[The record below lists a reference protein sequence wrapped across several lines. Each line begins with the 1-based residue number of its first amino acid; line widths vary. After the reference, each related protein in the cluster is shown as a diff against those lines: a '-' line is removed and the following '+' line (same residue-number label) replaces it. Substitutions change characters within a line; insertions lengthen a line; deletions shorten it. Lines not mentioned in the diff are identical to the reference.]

1 MRCRRPG
8 FEVAEEDESPL
19 PERRL
24 ETPADGAVEHLV
36 HVRPVAEQVGQVEHQ
51 QLGREGGE
59 RGIRGGRQFHGPDD
73 REFDDVP
80 FVPER
85 VVRVD
90 LDRDTAARRRGDLA
104 REDFEALDGGL
115 ICRGARAGLDR
126 DAASFRRP
134 APREQDQNRQ
144 DRQDRQDGQEDGS
157 SPEHHSM
164 PSQRGRIVT
173 ASGNTVIAT
182 STATM
187 ASTGR
192 TVQIATSLM
201 LFFAIVQATKRVAP

>member
-8 FEVAEEDESPL
+8 FEVAEEDEPPL

-24 ETPADGAVEHLV
+24 ETLADGAVEHLV
-36 HVRPVAEQVGQVEHQ
+36 HVGPVAEQVGQVEHQ

-59 RGIRGGRQFHGPDD
+59 RGVRGGRQFHGPDD
-73 REFDDVP
+73 REFDHVP

-90 LDRDTAARRRGDLA
+90 LDRDPAVRRRGDLA
-104 REDFEALDGGL
+104 LEDFEALDGGL

-126 DAASFRRP
+126 DAASFGRP
-134 APREQDQNRQ
+134 APREQDQE
-144 DRQDRQDGQEDGS
+144 GQNGQDGS

>member
-1 MRCRRPG
+1 MG
-8 FEVAEEDESPL
+8 
-19 PERRL
+19 
-24 ETPADGAVEHLV
+24 
-36 HVRPVAEQVGQVEHQ
+36 PVAEQVGQVEHQ

-59 RGIRGGRQFHGPDD
+59 RAFEGVVSSTAPMIASSMTSRSF
-73 REFDDVP
+73 
-80 FVPER
+80 PER

-90 LDRDTAARRRGDLA
+90 LDRDTAAGRRGDFA
-104 REDFEALDGGL
+104 REDLEPLDGGL

-126 DAASFRRP
+126 DAASFP
-134 APREQDQNRQ
+134 AAGTPRTGSEPP
-144 DRQDRQDGQEDGS
+144 DRQDGQDGQDGS

>member
-1 MRCRRPG
+1 MERVLHRPDLESRQILRALDRPVPGHEVPESG

-24 ETPADGAVEHLV
+24 EAPADGAVEHLV
-36 HVRPVAEQVGQVEHQ
+36 HVGPVAEQVGQVEHQ

-59 RGIRGGRQFHGPDD
+59 RGVRGGGEFHGPDD

-90 LDRDTAARRRGDLA
+90 LDRDTAAGRRGDLA
-104 REDFEALDGGL
+104 LEDLKPLDGGL

-126 DAASFRRP
+126 DAASSGGRHP
-134 APREQDQNRQ
+134 ANRI
-144 DRQDRQDGQEDGS
+144 R
-157 SPEHHSM
+157 
-164 PSQRGRIVT
+164 T
-173 ASGNTVIAT
+173 AR
-182 STATM
+182 
-187 ASTGR
+187 TGR
-192 TVQIATSLM
+192 TGRTEARRNITTSP
-201 LFFAIVQATKRVAP
+201 ASAAGSSRRPGTP